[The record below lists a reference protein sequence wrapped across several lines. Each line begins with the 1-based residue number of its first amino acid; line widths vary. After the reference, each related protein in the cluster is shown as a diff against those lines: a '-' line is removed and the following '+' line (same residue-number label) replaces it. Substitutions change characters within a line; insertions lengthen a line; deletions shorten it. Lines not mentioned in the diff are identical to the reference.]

1 MLTLLQHIHKIKQ
14 QVFFNPVRKTLKP
27 LLSHEEILALSLQA
41 KNNKNSSQYKNEIAF
56 KQMGDVR
63 SIYRG
68 HGMDYE
74 ESRHYQA
81 GDDPRYMNWQLSART
96 GQHYMKVFREEKQ
109 PGVFIL
115 VDRRYTMRF
124 GTKKRL
130 KITQAVRT
138 AAIAAFSAQEKNY
151 SIGGVIIGNEIEWF
165 KESTSKQAA
174 FNFINQAASPAAP
187 AFEKET
193 CEKSKKNIND
203 ILLMLNEVLT
213 AGSIVYLISDF
224 HDLDDSSQSTL
235 LQLSALHQINAIQI
249 TDIAEIKLPDA
260 GVITLKS
267 SMQDKQQRVNSSNF
281 QQQEV
286 YQSAAD
292 EYFNHKKSLFDD
304 MAIPY
309 QVILTTDNKI
319 DLKITL

>member
-1 MLTLLQHIHKIKQ
+1 MLTLFQHIHKIKQ
-14 QVFFNPVRKTLKP
+14 QVFFNPVRKILEP

-56 KQMGDVR
+56 KQIGDVR

-68 HGMDYE
+68 RGMDYE

-115 VDRRYTMRF
+115 VDRRHTMRF
-124 GTKKRL
+124 GTEQRL

-138 AAIAAFSAQEKNY
+138 AAIASFSAQEKNY
-151 SIGGVIIGNEIEWF
+151 SIGGVIISNKIEWF

-174 FNFINQAASPAAP
+174 FNFVNQAASPVAP
-187 AFEKET
+187 SFVRET
-193 CEKSKKNIND
+193 SEKNIND
-203 ILLMLNEVLT
+203 ILHMLNEVLT

-235 LQLSALHQINAIQI
+235 LQLSASHQINAIQI
-249 TDIAEIKLPDA
+249 TDIAEVKLPDA
-260 GVITLKS
+260 GMMTLKS
-267 SMQDKQQRVNSSNF
+267 SMQDKQQRVNSSSF
-281 QQQEV
+281 QQQKI

-304 MAIPY
+304 IAIPY
-309 QVILTTDNKI
+309 QVILTSDNKI

>member
-1 MLTLLQHIHKIKQ
+1 MFTLLQHIHKIKQ
-14 QVFFNPVRKTLKP
+14 QVFFNPVRNILKP

-63 SIYRG
+63 STYRG

-115 VDRRYTMRF
+115 VDRRNTMRF
-124 GTKKRL
+124 GTKMRL

-151 SIGGVIIGNEIEWF
+151 SIGGVIIGNETEWF
-165 KESTSKQAA
+165 KESKSKQAA
-174 FNFINQAASPAAP
+174 FNFINQAASPASP
-187 AFEKET
+187 AFEKKTSE
-193 CEKSKKNIND
+193 KNIND

-260 GVITLKS
+260 GVIALKS
-267 SMQDKQQRVNSSNF
+267 SMKDKLQRVNSSNF

-304 MAIPY
+304 IAIPY

>member
-1 MLTLLQHIHKIKQ
+1 MLTLFQHIHKIKQ
-14 QVFFNPVRKTLKP
+14 QVFFNPVRTTLKP

-56 KQMGDVR
+56 KQAGEIR

-115 VDRRYTMRF
+115 IDRRRTMCF
-124 GTKKRL
+124 GTQKRL
-130 KITQAVRT
+130 KVTQAVRT
-138 AAIAAFSAQEKNY
+138 AAIAAFSAKEKNY
-151 SIGGVIIGNEIEWF
+151 SIGGVIIGKETEWF
-165 KESTSKQAA
+165 KERKSKQAA
-174 FNFINQAASPAAP
+174 FNFINQAASAATP

-193 CEKSKKNIND
+193 SEKNIND
-203 ILLMLNEVLT
+203 ILLMLNQVLT
-213 AGSIVYLISDF
+213 TGSIIYLISDF

-235 LQLSALHQINAIQI
+235 LQLSASHQINAIQI
-249 TDIAEIKLPDA
+249 TDIAEVKLPDA

-267 SMQDKQQRVNSSNF
+267 SNQDKPQKVNSNDF
-281 QQQEV
+281 QQQKL

-304 MAIPY
+304 IAIPY
-309 QVILTTDNKI
+309 QVILTTENKI
-319 DLKITL
+319 NLKITSE